1 MAGEK
6 ETAGIRNKPAF
17 FFLREYLLMK
27 KQEKSKKSFFPYPTG
42 KLPMEDLAELLE
54 KYTGK
59 DPSIVVTPGVGKDAT
74 VIGFGGKYL
83 VAKTDPVTFATDQ
96 VGRYAVHVNAN
107 DVAAMGGTPRWFLA
121 TVLLPEG
128 KTGPEDVQGIFHQI
142 SQACQELGVFLCGG
156 HTEITVGLDRPI
168 VVGHLLG
175 EAEEEQLIVPEKI
188 CPGDEIIL
196 TKGIAIEGTSII
208 GREVEGLEGLIGK
221 EWTKRCR
228 NLLTSPGISIVE
240 EARTANSAAIV
251 HAMHDPTEGGLAT
264 GIHEMAQAGKVGMR
278 IEMDRI
284 PMLPETA
291 LVCRQ
296 LKLDPLG
303 LIASGALLIAAPE
316 PEALK
321 IVRALEAK
329 AIPATIIAKVWE
341 KEKGV
346 KIYREG
352 EEKDLPIF
360 QRDELAR
367 LFEREKYSSPLFASR
382 KR

>member
-1 MAGEK
+1 
-6 ETAGIRNKPAF
+6 
-17 FFLREYLLMK
+17 MK
-27 KQEKSKKSFFPYPTG
+27 KHEKSKKSFCPYPTG
-42 KLPMEDLAELLE
+42 KLPAEDLVELLE
-54 KYTGK
+54 KYSGK

-74 VIGFGGKYL
+74 VIAFGGKYL

-96 VGRYAVHVNAN
+96 VGWYAVHVNAN
-107 DVAAMGGTPRWFLA
+107 DVAAMGGIPRWFLA
-121 TVLLPEG
+121 TLLLPEG
-128 KTGPEDVQGIFHQI
+128 KTGPEEVQGIFRQI
-142 SQACQELGVFLCGG
+142 SQACQELGILLCGG

-175 EAEEEQLIVPEKI
+175 EAEEEKLIVPEEI

-208 GREVEGLEGLIGK
+208 GREVEGLEDLIGK

-228 NLLTSPGISIVE
+228 DLLISPGISIVE

-251 HAMHDPTEGGLAT
+251 HAMHDPTEGGLVT
-264 GIHEMAQAGKVGMR
+264 GLHEMAQAGKVGMR
-278 IEMDRI
+278 VEMERI
-284 PMLPETA
+284 PILPETT
-291 LVCRQ
+291 LVCRE

-321 IVRALEAK
+321 IIGALESK
-329 AIPATIIAKVWE
+329 GIPATIIAKVWE

-352 EEKDLPIF
+352 EEEDPPVF

-367 LFEREKYSSPLFASR
+367 LFEMGKYSSSFFPSR
-382 KR
+382 NQ